1 MERGVPVGVKGAAGS
16 ESVRS
21 GSKGFYFGGMSGRG
35 SAGDWLPAHGANK
48 NTIAGI
54 ASCPEEEEKLKRSP
68 KEAYG
73 KSFVQKG
80 YIVFCP
86 DPPGY
91 GERVERV
98 PLEDAS
104 FLGNSRRNPLGASC
118 KNLAQTAEALGLS
131 LTGLILWDLQRLLDF
146 ACACSQ
152 TDTDRITCAGFSGG
166 GQYTMW
172 LAAMDDRI
180 HTAVI
185 SGYVHGYYTMML
197 ETHLCPCNYAPD
209 LWRLGDISDIC
220 SMIAPRPLFIETGI
234 QDIEN
239 GPEGIQNPI
248 EQVSKIRAAYR
259 IFGKE
264 ELVEHCIFEGPH
276 MWYGGYF
283 SGIKS

>member
-1 MERGVPVGVKGAAGS
+1 MEGGVPVGVKGTAGS

-21 GSKGFYFGGMSGRG
+21 GSKGFYFGDMSGRG
-35 SAGDWLPAHGANK
+35 SAGGGLPARGANK
-48 NTIAGI
+48 NTVAGI

-104 FLGNSRRNPLGASC
+104 FLGNSRRNSLGAFC

-152 TDTDRITCAGFSGG
+152 TDTDRITCTGFSGG

-172 LAAMDDRI
+172 LVAMDDRI

-185 SGYVHGYYTMML
+185 SG
-197 ETHLCPCNYAPD
+197 
-209 LWRLGDISDIC
+209 
-220 SMIAPRPLFIETGI
+220 
-234 QDIEN
+234 
-239 GPEGIQNPI
+239 
-248 EQVSKIRAAYR
+248 
-259 IFGKE
+259 
-264 ELVEHCIFEGPH
+264 
-276 MWYGGYF
+276 
-283 SGIKS
+283 